1 MPSRALGLVVCAAS
15 LVFLWETRGL
25 SAGSGG
31 MDAALWPRVILVA
44 MLASGVYLLA
54 SRTVPEGAET
64 IDASV
69 PVTLAVMGATIAYGL
84 LLPELGYLATT
95 IIFLLAMTRFLGGR
109 SRVVDLAVAVGG
121 AVVLHLIFGELLGVR
136 LPVGPLEQLFGLG

>member
-1 MPSRALGLVVCAAS
+1 
-15 LVFLWETRGL
+15 
-25 SAGSGG
+25 